1 MPQLFPALSDLTAM
15 SAAIIGFSLKT
26 SAYMAEIFGAALAS
40 VDWGQTEAGLSIGMN
55 RSQIYRRIV
64 LPQAMLNAL
73 PATGN
78 TFISLIRDTSV
89 AFALGVSELF
99 AEGKMI
105 AAESLRFFE
114 TFLVVGLIYWLVIIV
129 YSRMQNWLEKKLNH
143 SLQRQGDAA
152 MISVKNLSKRF
163 GDKVVLDNISLD
175 IAQGEVMAII
185 GPSGSGKSTLLRCLN
200 LLEKPESGTIEIG
213 DRVLDDTRRYSTKQA
228 YALRQQTAMVFQNY
242 NLFKNKTALENITEA
257 LIVVKK
263 MPKKQ
268 AQEIGLRLIE
278 QVGLLPESHQYP
290 VTLSGGQQQRVGIA
304 RALAVDPKAI
314 LFDEPTSA
322 LDPERVHE
330 VLQVIQNLAKNSTT
344 MVIVTHEMQFAKEV
358 ADRVIFMADGHIV
371 EQGPAEQVI
380 SF

>member
-1 MPQLFPALSDLTAM
+1 
-15 SAAIIGFSLKT
+15 
-26 SAYMAEIFGAALAS
+26 
-40 VDWGQTEAGLSIGMN
+40 
-55 RSQIYRRIV
+55 
-64 LPQAMLNAL
+64 
-73 PATGN
+73 
-78 TFISLIRDTSV
+78 
-89 AFALGVSELF
+89 
-99 AEGKMI
+99 
-105 AAESLRFFE
+105 
-114 TFLVVGLIYWLVIIV
+114 
-129 YSRMQNWLEKKLNH
+129 
-143 SLQRQGDAA
+143 
-152 MISVKNLSKRF
+152 MISVKHLSKRF
-163 GDKVVLDNISLD
+163 GDQVVLDDISLE
-175 IAQGEVMAII
+175 IAQGEVVAII

-200 LLEKPESGTIEIG
+200 LLETPEAGTIAIG
-213 DRVLDDTRRYSTKQA
+213 DSVLDTRRYSSKEA

-268 AQEIGLRLIE
+268 AREVGLALLE
-278 QVGLLPESHQYP
+278 QVGLLPQAEQYP

-330 VLQVIQNLAKNSTT
+330 VLQVIQKLAKNNTT

-371 EQGPAEQVI
+371 EQGPAEKVI
-380 SF
+380 SFSDNPQTQRFLRQMTSMPDPVEYNI